1 MSNLSKSLILDSTL
15 LLPKDLLKKMDI
27 ATMSNSLEAR
37 SPFLSKYILEWV
49 PKLPDNH
56 KINGLKTK
64 YLLRE
69 LCRQYSLDQVYK
81 QPKKGFEV
89 PLSNWV
95 ENDLKENIYD
105 RILSQNSYSTNF
117 INRSFLEKI
126 LNNPKSF
133 SREKRSKILWNLFSL
148 EVWHSSYSKV
158 STHDIKFSENH
169 NKINIL
175 CEQCSTDP
183 SS

>member
-1 MSNLSKSLILDSTL
+1 MTNKEGLDLKLSSTTDIYEDINRFGLHGLDDEIESIIQKINKKDLSNLSKSLILDSTL
-15 LLPKDLLKKMDI
+15 LLPKDKLKKMDI
-27 ATMSNSLEAR
+27 ATMSNSHEAR

-105 RILSQNSYSTNF
+105 R
-117 INRSFLEKI
+117 
-126 LNNPKSF
+126 
-133 SREKRSKILWNLFSL
+133 
-148 EVWHSSYSKV
+148 
-158 STHDIKFSENH
+158 
-169 NKINIL
+169 
-175 CEQCSTDP
+175 
-183 SS
+183 